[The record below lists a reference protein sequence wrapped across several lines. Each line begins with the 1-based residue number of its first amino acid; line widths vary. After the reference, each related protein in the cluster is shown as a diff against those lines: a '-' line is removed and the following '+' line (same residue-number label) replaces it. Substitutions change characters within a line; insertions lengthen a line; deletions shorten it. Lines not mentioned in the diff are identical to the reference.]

1 LATNH
6 STTLVRDEGKIPV
19 IHKNAVYC
27 LEQARD
33 TLRLAKATLGR
44 EIRLGRLRVLK
55 RAGKYFILG
64 SWLLEW
70 ITAGEVT
77 RPRPSAMAEASGATG
92 NENR

>member
-1 LATNH
+1 MPDK
-6 STTLVRDEGKIPV
+6 TLLHIIDPR
-19 IHKNAVYC
+19 AVYD
-27 LEQARD
+27 LQTARS

-44 EIRLGRLRVLK
+44 EIRLGRLRVSK

-77 RPRPSAMAEASGATG
+77 RPRPSAMA
-92 NENR
+92 